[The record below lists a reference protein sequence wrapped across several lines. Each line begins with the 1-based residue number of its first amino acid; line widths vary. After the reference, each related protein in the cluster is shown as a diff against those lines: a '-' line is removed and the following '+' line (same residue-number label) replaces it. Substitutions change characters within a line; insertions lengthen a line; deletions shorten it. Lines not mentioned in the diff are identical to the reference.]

1 MAMEYNPKDLRRLVK
16 RKEEEDEDEA
26 SASQNP
32 NPFAELAYETYQN
45 LLDDRI
51 ILINGDLK
59 EDLIEKAAVPL
70 MQMAQEKGP
79 IQIYINSYG
88 GSINDSQALVD
99 IMQTVDNPIITMA
112 FGKAMSAGF
121 DIFLAGDY
129 RISYPNT
136 VFMCHSGSASL
147 GAQTLSAINIEAKL
161 HDAYFERW
169 SKFYAART
177 KISEK
182 EWLTLLNSGN
192 NRYFFP
198 EEALKEGIAHHV
210 VSKGNKPPMSKI
222 LKLQW

>member
-1 MAMEYNPKDLRRLVK
+1 MQRNQKDPQRPA
-16 RKEEEDEDEA
+16 DEA
-26 SASQNP
+26 EELDSPQNP
-32 NPFAELAYETYQN
+32 NPFAELAFNTYEE
-45 LLDDRI
+45 LLEDRI

-59 EDLIEKAAVPL
+59 EDLIEKAAIPL
-70 MQMAQEKGP
+70 MQMAQEKEP

-88 GSINDSQALVD
+88 GSINDSQAIVD

-147 GAQTLSAINIEAKL
+147 GPQTLSAINVEAKL
-161 HDAYFERW
+161 HEEYFRRW

-177 KISEK
+177 KVAEK
-182 EWLTLLNSGN
+182 EWHDLLCGSLNK
-192 NRYFFP
+192 YYFP
-198 EEALKEGIAHHV
+198 EEALKLGIVHHI
-210 VSKGNKPPMSKI
+210 VSPGKKPPMQKI
-222 LKLQW
+222 LKMKW